1 MILRE
6 IGILLIQIQ
15 GKQYLLE
22 DLIMKLMSRLLK
34 DHLKIMEILRESGL
48 LKIRKES
55 QEAMRFL
62 NLKILLEQNWLM
74 IKLTER
80 G

>member
-34 DHLKIMEILRESGL
+34 DHLKIMEILRESGS

-55 QEAMRFL
+55 REAMRFL
-62 NLKILLEQNWLM
+62 NSKILQERNWLM